1 MTIQT
6 FRKKPVTIQAL
17 QYTGDNL
24 AEVLAFTGKHP
35 KWHDYF
41 TSFEHYEEFVKND
54 DMIFKIKTLQG
65 TMKAVPGDWIIR
77 GVNDEFYPIKSE
89 IFAQTYEEVSDV

>member
-54 DMIFKIKTLQG
+54 DMIFKIKTLEG

-77 GVNDEFYPIKSE
+77 EVNGEHYPCKPD
-89 IFAQTYEEVSDV
+89 IFEKTYEVVE